1 MRMKN
6 LLRLAFNSLLNRKAT
21 VLLSIFTIAIS
32 VLLLLGVEQ
41 VRTQAKN
48 SFANTISGTDLIVG
62 ARSGQINLLL
72 YSVFRIGNATNNI
85 DWKTYRDFQ
94 NHQSVK
100 WTVPFSLGDSHQGF
114 RVLGTNPDYFKHYK
128 FGKKQPLTFSQGKA
142 FNQLFEA
149 VIGADVAQTLGYK
162 LQSPMILAH
171 GMKDVG
177 FTKHDNLPFKVVGVL
192 APTGTPVDKTIHVS
206 LAAIEAIHVGWESG
220 AFLGHAP
227 SADSLKGREFEPKQI
242 TAFLVGLKSKIH
254 TFKLQRQINDYRL
267 EPLSAI
273 VPGIALHELWSLM
286 SVAEQ
291 ALLIVSIF
299 VVIAGFLGM
308 LASLLT
314 SLNERRRE
322 MAILR
327 ALGARP
333 QHIFSLLVL
342 ESGIICGLG
351 ILLGMGLLYLL
362 LAMASPLI
370 QQHYGLAINLT
381 TPSHYELMLVGCI
394 QLSGLII
401 GIIPAISAYRQSLSD
416 GMTIRI

>member
-1 MRMKN
+1 MKN
-6 LLRLAFNSLLNRKAT
+6 LLRLASNSLLNRKAT

-48 SFANTISGTDLIVG
+48 SFANTISSTDLIVG

-85 DWKTYRDFQ
+85 DWNTYQDFQ
-94 NHQSVK
+94 HHKAVR

-114 RVLGTNPDYFKHYK
+114 RVLGTNLDYFKHYK
-128 FGKKQPLTFSQGKA
+128 FGKKQPLTFEQGKP

-162 LQSPMILAH
+162 LQSPMVLAH
-171 GMKDVG
+171 GMKDIG
-177 FTKHDNLPFKVVGVL
+177 FSQHDNAPFRVVGIL

-206 LAAIEAIHVGWESG
+206 LEAIEAIHVGWESG

-227 SADSLKGREFEPKQI
+227 SADNLKTREFEPKQI
-242 TAFLVGLKSKIH
+242 TAFLMGLKSKIH
-254 TFKLQRQINDYRL
+254 TFSVQRQINDYRL

-291 ALLIVSIF
+291 ALLVVSIF
-299 VVIAGFLGM
+299 VVVAGFLGM

-327 ALGARP
+327 ALGAKPR
-333 QHIFSLLVL
+333 HIFSLLVL
-342 ESGIICGLG
+342 ETGIICGLG
-351 ILLGMGLLYLL
+351 ILLGMGLLYLI
-362 LAMASPLI
+362 LALASPII
-370 QQHYGLAINLT
+370 QQNYGLAINLT
-381 TPSHYELMLVGCI
+381 APSQYELILIAGI

>member
-1 MRMKN
+1 MKN
-6 LLRLAFNSLLNRKAT
+6 LLRLASNSLLNRKAT

-48 SFANTISGTDLIVG
+48 SFANTISSTDLIVG

-72 YSVFRIGNATNNI
+72 YSVFRLGNATNNI
-85 DWKTYRDFQ
+85 DWKTYQDFQ
-94 NHQSVK
+94 RHKAVR

-114 RVLGTNPDYFKHYK
+114 RVLGTNLDYFKHYK
-128 FGKKQPLTFSQGKA
+128 FGKKQPLTFEQGKP

-149 VIGADVAQTLGYK
+149 VIGADVAQTLAYK
-162 LQSPMILAH
+162 LQSPMVLAH
-171 GMKDVG
+171 GMKDIG
-177 FTKHDNLPFKVVGVL
+177 FSQHDNAPFRVVGIL

-206 LAAIEAIHVGWESG
+206 LEAIEAIHVGWESG

-227 SADSLKGREFEPKQI
+227 SADKLQAREFEPKQI
-242 TAFLVGLKSKIH
+242 TAFLMGLKSKIH
-254 TFKLQRQINDYRL
+254 TFSVQRQINDYRL

-291 ALLIVSIF
+291 ALLVVSIF
-299 VVIAGFLGM
+299 VVVAGFLGM

-327 ALGARP
+327 ALGAKPR
-333 QHIFSLLVL
+333 HIFSLLVL
-342 ESGIICGLG
+342 ETGIICGLG
-351 ILLGMGLLYLL
+351 ILLGMGLLYLI
-362 LAMASPLI
+362 LALASPII

-381 TPSHYELMLVGCI
+381 APSQYELILIACI

>member
-1 MRMKN
+1 MSN
-6 LLRLAFNSLLNRKAT
+6 LLRLATNSLLNRKAT
-21 VLLSIFTIAIS
+21 VLLSLFTIAIS

-85 DWKTYRDFQ
+85 DWKTYQDFKD
-94 NHQSVK
+94 HKAVK
-100 WTVPFSLGDSHQGF
+100 WTIPFSLGDSHQGF
-114 RVLGTNPDYFKHYK
+114 RVLGTNQNYFKHYK
-128 FGKKQPLTFSQGKA
+128 FGKKQPLTFEQGKP

-162 LQSPMILAH
+162 LQSPMVLAH

-177 FTKHDNLPFKVVGVL
+177 FSKHDNAPFKVVGIL

-206 LAAIEAIHVGWESG
+206 LEAIEAIHVGWESG

-227 SADSLKGREFEPKQI
+227 SADNLKAREFEPEQI
-242 TAFLVGLKSKIH
+242 TAFLMGLKSKIH
-254 TFKLQRQINDYRL
+254 TFHVQRQVNEYRL

-273 VPGIALHELWSLM
+273 VPGIALHELWALM

-291 ALLIVSIF
+291 ALLIVSVF

-327 ALGARP
+327 ALGAKP

-342 ESGIICGLG
+342 ETGIICGLG
-351 ILLGMGLLYLL
+351 ILLGMGLLYLM
-362 LAMASPLI
+362 LAIASPII

-381 TPSHYELMLVGCI
+381 APSQYELILVGCI
-394 QLSGLII
+394 QLSGLLI

>member
-1 MRMKN
+1 MRN
-6 LLRLAFNSLLNRKAT
+6 LLRLAINSLLNRKAT
-21 VLLSIFTIAIS
+21 VLLSLFTIAIS

-85 DWKTYRDFQ
+85 DWKTYQDFKD
-94 NHQSVK
+94 HKSVK

-114 RVLGTNPDYFKHYK
+114 RVLGTNQDYFKHYK
-128 FGKKQPLTFSQGKA
+128 FGKKQPLIFAQGKQ
-142 FNQLFEA
+142 FDQLFEA
-149 VIGADVAQTLGYK
+149 VIGADVAQTLGYE
-162 LQSPMILAH
+162 LDSPMVLAH
-171 GMKDVG
+171 GMKDIG
-177 FTKHDNLPFKVVGVL
+177 FSKHDNAPFKVIGIL

-206 LAAIEAIHVGWESG
+206 LEAIEAIHVGWESG

-227 SADSLKGREFEPKQI
+227 SADNLEAREFEPKQI
-242 TAFLVGLKSKIH
+242 TAFLMGLKSKIH
-254 TFKLQRQINDYRL
+254 TFHVQREVNDYRL

-291 ALLIVSIF
+291 ALLIVSVF

-333 QHIFSLLVL
+333 HHIFSLLVV
-342 ESGIICGLG
+342 ETGIICGLG
-351 ILLGMGLLYLL
+351 IMLGMGLLYLI
-362 LAMASPLI
+362 LAIASPII
-370 QQHYGLAINLT
+370 QQNFGLAINIT
-381 TPSHYELMLVGCI
+381 APSQYELMLVACI
-394 QLSGLII
+394 QLSGLLI

>member
-1 MRMKN
+1 MSN
-6 LLRLAFNSLLNRKAT
+6 LLRLATNSLLNRKAT
-21 VLLSIFTIAIS
+21 VLLSLFTIAIS

-85 DWKTYRDFQ
+85 DWKTYQDFKD
-94 NHQSVK
+94 HKAVK
-100 WTVPFSLGDSHQGF
+100 WTIPFSLGDSHQGF
-114 RVLGTNPDYFKHYK
+114 RVLGTNQDYFKHYK
-128 FGKKQPLTFSQGKA
+128 FGKKQPLTFEQGKP

-162 LQSPMILAH
+162 LQSPMVLAH

-177 FTKHDNLPFKVVGVL
+177 FSKHDNAPFKVVGIL

-206 LAAIEAIHVGWESG
+206 LEAIEAIHVGWESG

-227 SADSLKGREFEPKQI
+227 SADILKAREFEPEQI
-242 TAFLVGLKSKIH
+242 TAFLMGLKSKIH
-254 TFKLQRQINDYRL
+254 TFHVQRQVNEYRL

-273 VPGIALHELWSLM
+273 VPGIALHELWALM

-291 ALLIVSIF
+291 ALLIVSVF

-327 ALGARP
+327 ALGAKP

-342 ESGIICGLG
+342 ETGIICGLG
-351 ILLGMGLLYLL
+351 ILLGMGLLYLM
-362 LAMASPLI
+362 LAIASPII

-381 TPSHYELMLVGCI
+381 APSQYELILVGCI
-394 QLSGLII
+394 QLSGLLI

>member
-1 MRMKN
+1 MSN
-6 LLRLAFNSLLNRKAT
+6 LLRLATNSLLNRKAT
-21 VLLSIFTIAIS
+21 VLLSLFTIAIS

-85 DWKTYRDFQ
+85 DWKTYQDFKD
-94 NHQSVK
+94 HKAVK
-100 WTVPFSLGDSHQGF
+100 WTIPFSLGDSHQGF
-114 RVLGTNPDYFKHYK
+114 RVLGTNQDYFKHYK
-128 FGKKQPLTFSQGKA
+128 FGKKQPLTFEQGKP

-162 LQSPMILAH
+162 LQSPMVLAH

-177 FTKHDNLPFKVVGVL
+177 FSKHDNAPFKVVGIL

-206 LAAIEAIHVGWESG
+206 LEAIEAIHVGWESG

-227 SADSLKGREFEPKQI
+227 SADNLKAREFEPEQI
-242 TAFLVGLKSKIH
+242 TAFLMGLKSKIH
-254 TFKLQRQINDYRL
+254 TFHVQRQVNEYRL

-273 VPGIALHELWSLM
+273 VPGIALHELWALM

-291 ALLIVSIF
+291 ALLIVSVF

-327 ALGARP
+327 ALGAKP

-342 ESGIICGLG
+342 ETGIICGLG
-351 ILLGMGLLYLL
+351 ILLGMGLLYLM
-362 LAMASPLI
+362 LAIASPII

-381 TPSHYELMLVGCI
+381 APSQYELILVGCI
-394 QLSGLII
+394 QLSGLLI

>member
-1 MRMKN
+1 MKS
-6 LLRLAFNSLLNRKAT
+6 LLRLASNSLLNRKAT

-85 DWKTYRDFQ
+85 DWKTYQDFKE
-94 NHQSVK
+94 HKSVN

-114 RVLGTNPDYFKHYK
+114 RVLGTNQDYFKHYK
-128 FGKKQPLTFSQGKA
+128 FGKKQPLSFVQGKP
-142 FNQLFEA
+142 FDQLFEA
-149 VIGADVAQTLGYK
+149 VIGADVAHTLGYQ
-162 LQSPMILAH
+162 LQTPMVLAH
-171 GMKDVG
+171 GMKDIG
-177 FTKHDNLPFKVVGVL
+177 FSQHDNAPFRVVGIL

-206 LAAIEAIHVGWESG
+206 LEAIEAIHVGWESG

-227 SADSLKGREFEPKQI
+227 SADKLQQRAFEPKQI
-242 TAFLVGLKSKIH
+242 TAFLMGLNSKIH
-254 TFKLQRQINDYRL
+254 TFHVQREVNDYRL

-291 ALLIVSIF
+291 ALLVVSIF
-299 VVIAGFLGM
+299 VVVAGFLGM

-327 ALGARP
+327 ALGAKPR
-333 QHIFSLLVL
+333 HIFSLLVL
-342 ESGIICGLG
+342 ETGIICGLG
-351 ILLGMGLLYLL
+351 ILLGMGLLYLI
-362 LAMASPLI
+362 LALAGPII
-370 QQHYGLAINLT
+370 QQNYGLAINLT
-381 TPSHYELMLVGCI
+381 TPSQYELMLIGCI

>member
-1 MRMKN
+1 MSN
-6 LLRLAFNSLLNRKAT
+6 LLRLASNSLLNRKAT
-21 VLLSIFTIAIS
+21 VLLSLFTIAIS

-48 SFANTISGTDLIVG
+48 SFANTISDTDLIVG

-85 DWKTYRDFQ
+85 DWKTYQDFQ
-94 NHQSVK
+94 DHKSVD
-100 WTVPFSLGDSHQGF
+100 WTIPFSLGDSHQGF
-114 RVLGTNPDYFKHYK
+114 RVLGTTQDYFEYYK
-128 FGKKQPLTFSQGKA
+128 FGKKQPLTFAQGKE

-149 VIGADVAQTLGYK
+149 VIGADVAQTLGYE
-162 LQSPMILAH
+162 LETPMVLAH
-171 GMKDVG
+171 GMKDIG
-177 FTKHDNLPFKVVGVL
+177 FSKHDNAPFKVVGIL

-206 LAAIEAIHVGWESG
+206 LEAIEAIHVGWESG

-227 SADSLKGREFEPKQI
+227 SADNLKAREFEPKQI
-242 TAFLVGLKSKIH
+242 TAFLMGLKSKIH
-254 TFKLQRQINDYRL
+254 TFHVQREINDYRL

-291 ALLIVSIF
+291 ALLIVSVF

-333 QHIFSLLVL
+333 HHIFSLLVL
-342 ESGIICGLG
+342 ETGIICGLG
-351 ILLGMGLLYLL
+351 ILLGMGLLYLI
-362 LAMASPLI
+362 LAIASPII
-370 QQHYGLAINLT
+370 QQHFGLAINIT
-381 TPSHYELMLVGCI
+381 APSQYELMLVACI
-394 QLSGLII
+394 QISGLLI

>member
-1 MRMKN
+1 MSN
-6 LLRLAFNSLLNRKAT
+6 LLRLATNSLLNRKAT
-21 VLLSIFTIAIS
+21 VLLSLFTIAIS

-85 DWKTYRDFQ
+85 DWKTYQDFKD
-94 NHQSVK
+94 HKAVK
-100 WTVPFSLGDSHQGF
+100 WTIPFSLGDSHQGF
-114 RVLGTNPDYFKHYK
+114 RVLGTNQDYFKHYK
-128 FGKKQPLTFSQGKA
+128 FGKKQPLTFEQGKP
-142 FNQLFEA
+142 FNRLFEA

-162 LQSPMILAH
+162 LQSPMVLAH

-177 FTKHDNLPFKVVGVL
+177 FSKHDNAPFKVVGIL

-206 LAAIEAIHVGWESG
+206 LEAIEAIHVGWESG

-227 SADSLKGREFEPKQI
+227 SADNLKAREFEPEQI
-242 TAFLVGLKSKIH
+242 TAFLMGLKSKIH
-254 TFKLQRQINDYRL
+254 TFHVQRQVNEYRL

-273 VPGIALHELWSLM
+273 VPGIALHELWALM

-291 ALLIVSIF
+291 ALLIVSVF

-327 ALGARP
+327 ALGAKP

-342 ESGIICGLG
+342 ETGIICGLG
-351 ILLGMGLLYLL
+351 ILLGMGLLYLM
-362 LAMASPLI
+362 LAIASPII

-381 TPSHYELMLVGCI
+381 APSQYELILVGCI
-394 QLSGLII
+394 QLSGLLI

>member
-1 MRMKN
+1 MSN
-6 LLRLAFNSLLNRKAT
+6 LLRLASNSLLNRKAT
-21 VLLSIFTIAIS
+21 VLLSLFTIAIS

-48 SFANTISGTDLIVG
+48 SFANTISDTDLIVG

-85 DWKTYRDFQ
+85 DWKTYQDFQ
-94 NHQSVK
+94 DHKSVD
-100 WTVPFSLGDSHQGF
+100 WTIPFSLGDSHQGF
-114 RVLGTNPDYFKHYK
+114 RVLGTTQDYFEYYK
-128 FGKKQPLTFSQGKA
+128 FGKKQPLTFAQGKE

-149 VIGADVAQTLGYK
+149 VIGADVAQTLGYE
-162 LQSPMILAH
+162 LETPMVLAH
-171 GMKDVG
+171 GMKDIG
-177 FTKHDNLPFKVVGVL
+177 FSKHDNAPFKVVGIL

-206 LAAIEAIHVGWESG
+206 LEAIEAIHVGWESG

-227 SADSLKGREFEPKQI
+227 SADNLKSREFEPKQI
-242 TAFLVGLKSKIH
+242 TAFLMGLKSKIH
-254 TFKLQRQINDYRL
+254 TFHVQREINDYRL

-291 ALLIVSIF
+291 ALLIVSVF

-333 QHIFSLLVL
+333 HHIFSLLVL
-342 ESGIICGLG
+342 ETGIICGLG
-351 ILLGMGLLYLL
+351 ILLGMGLLYLI
-362 LAMASPLI
+362 LAIASPII
-370 QQHYGLAINLT
+370 QQHFGLAINIT
-381 TPSHYELMLVGCI
+381 APSQYELMLVACI
-394 QLSGLII
+394 QISGLLI

>member
-1 MRMKN
+1 MKN
-6 LLRLAFNSLLNRKAT
+6 LLRLAINSLLNRKAT
-21 VLLSIFTIAIS
+21 VLLSLFTIAIS

-85 DWKTYRDFQ
+85 DWKTYQDFKD
-94 NHQSVK
+94 HKSVN

-114 RVLGTNPDYFKHYK
+114 RVLGTNQDYFKHYK
-128 FGKKQPLTFSQGKA
+128 FGKKQPLTFEQGKQ
-142 FNQLFEA
+142 FEQLFEA
-149 VIGADVAQTLGYK
+149 VIGADVAATLGYK
-162 LQSPMILAH
+162 LQSPMVLAH
-171 GMKDVG
+171 GMKDIG
-177 FTKHDNLPFKVVGVL
+177 FSKHDNAPFRVVGIL

-206 LAAIEAIHVGWESG
+206 LEAIEAIHVGWESG

-227 SADSLKGREFEPKQI
+227 SADSLENRAFEPKQI
-242 TAFLVGLKSKIH
+242 TAFLMGLKSKIH
-254 TFKLQRQINDYRL
+254 TFKVQREINEYRL

-286 SVAEQ
+286 SVAEK
-291 ALLIVSIF
+291 ALLIVSVF

-333 QHIFSLLVL
+333 HHIFSLLVV

-362 LAMASPLI
+362 LAIASPII
-370 QQHYGLAINLT
+370 QQHYGLAITLSA
-381 TPSHYELMLVGCI
+381 PSQYELILVACI
-394 QLSGLII
+394 QLSGLFI

>member
-1 MRMKN
+1 MSN
-6 LLRLAFNSLLNRKAT
+6 LLRLASNSLLNRKAT
-21 VLLSIFTIAIS
+21 VLLSLFTIAIS

-48 SFANTISGTDLIVG
+48 SFANTISDTDLIVG

-85 DWKTYRDFQ
+85 DWKTYQDFQ
-94 NHQSVK
+94 DHKSVD
-100 WTVPFSLGDSHQGF
+100 WTIPFSLGDSHQGF
-114 RVLGTNPDYFKHYK
+114 RVLGTTQDYFEYYK
-128 FGKKQPLTFSQGKA
+128 FGKKQPLTFAQGKE

-149 VIGADVAQTLGYK
+149 VIGADVAQTLGYE
-162 LQSPMILAH
+162 LETPMVLAH
-171 GMKDVG
+171 GMKDIG
-177 FTKHDNLPFKVVGVL
+177 FSKHDNAPFKVVGIL

-206 LAAIEAIHVGWESG
+206 LEAIEAIHVGWESG

-227 SADSLKGREFEPKQI
+227 SADNLKAREFEPKQI
-242 TAFLVGLKSKIH
+242 TAFLMGLKSKIH
-254 TFKLQRQINDYRL
+254 TFHVQREINEYRL

-291 ALLIVSIF
+291 ALLIVSVF

-333 QHIFSLLVL
+333 HHIFSLLVL
-342 ESGIICGLG
+342 ETGIICGLG
-351 ILLGMGLLYLL
+351 ILLGMGLLYLI
-362 LAMASPLI
+362 LAIASPII
-370 QQHYGLAINLT
+370 QQHFGLAINIT
-381 TPSHYELMLVGCI
+381 APSQYELMLVACI
-394 QLSGLII
+394 QISGLLI

>member
-1 MRMKN
+1 M
-6 LLRLAFNSLLNRKAT
+6 
-21 VLLSIFTIAIS
+21 
-32 VLLLLGVEQ
+32 
-41 VRTQAKN
+41 
-48 SFANTISGTDLIVG
+48 D
-62 ARSGQINLLL
+62 
-72 YSVFRIGNATNNI
+72 
-85 DWKTYRDFQ
+85 D
-94 NHQSVK
+94 
-100 WTVPFSLGDSHQGF
+100 
-114 RVLGTNPDYFKHYK
+114 LGTNQDYFKHYK
-128 FGKKQPLTFSQGKA
+128 FGKKQPLTFEQGKP

-162 LQSPMILAH
+162 LQSPMVLAH

-177 FTKHDNLPFKVVGVL
+177 FSKHDNAPFKVVGIL

-206 LAAIEAIHVGWESG
+206 LEAIEAIHVGWESG

-227 SADSLKGREFEPKQI
+227 SADNLKAREFEPEQI
-242 TAFLVGLKSKIH
+242 TAFLMGLKSKIH
-254 TFKLQRQINDYRL
+254 TFHVQRQVNEYRL

-273 VPGIALHELWSLM
+273 VPGIALHELWALM

-291 ALLIVSIF
+291 ALLIVSVF

-327 ALGARP
+327 ALGAKP

-342 ESGIICGLG
+342 ETGIICGLG
-351 ILLGMGLLYLL
+351 ILLGMGLLYLM
-362 LAMASPLI
+362 LAIASPII

-381 TPSHYELMLVGCI
+381 APSQYELILVGCI
-394 QLSGLII
+394 QLSGLLI